1 MRSINFKNTVI
12 YLLIMTMILVIVTGC
27 SSKDTSSDKTT
38 SSKVSQNNASSDSV
52 SSSDTESS
60 SVSQVESSVSSVTSS
75 SPKPVISSTPTVNQ
89 NNVSQTP
96 VTPPNIQVS
105 GYKYNT
111 NLDITDNLF
120 VDSLV
125 YTGYNLAKHNADGN
139 RWVYI
144 LASQKRGLGY
154 LSNIGY
160 AGGSSGY
167 ETNAYGKPD
176 IAAFERKGLVCASF
190 VTYVYFNYL
199 PNVAGIDT
207 SSLTRPAK
215 SYSAHDWYMAALDWV
230 NKGYSE
236 LIPFTATNGYAN
248 FINFSSSKE
257 IPIGSILVCYDVKK
271 SKTHGSHVAIYVGY
285 KNGNHWVIHVGND
298 NGPEF
303 CSIERMNCGP
313 DPHWPLAIISTPSN
327 IRFSAALEIEVKDSK
342 NNAISGLDI
351 KIKNKSN
358 GTIYSPS
365 ITDSNGKSIIEKIPY
380 GEYEIIYPEL
390 AGYSTENLIN
400 TVTLNTQ
407 NNSLN
412 KLTVTL
418 NKKEEPSP
426 QSDSS
431 SEVSSVISSESQS
444 TE

>member
-1 MRSINFKNTVI
+1 MRSRKLLNTVI
-12 YLLIMTMILVIVTGC
+12 CLILTCVLLITASGC
-27 SSKDTSSDKTT
+27 SDKNTASDNAVSSAESKTETSSAA
-38 SSKVSQNNASSDSV
+38 ASSEEETV
-52 SSSDTESS
+52 SSE
-60 SVSQVESSVSSVTSS
+60 VSSAESTVSSAPTQTVSEKPVTSA
-75 SPKPVISSTPTVNQ
+75 VTSTVP
-89 NNVSQTP
+89 QTST
-96 VTPPNIQVS
+96 TPADIAAS

-125 YTGYNLAKHNADGN
+125 YTGYNLAKHTADGN

-154 LSNIGY
+154 LSKIGY
-160 AGGSSGY
+160 GGGSSGY
-167 ETNAYGKPD
+167 ETNAQGKPD

-215 SYSAHDWYMAALDWV
+215 SYSANDWYLAALDWV
-230 NKGYSE
+230 KKGYAES
-236 LIPFTATNGYAN
+236 IPFTATHGYAN
-248 FINFSSSKE
+248 FINFKSDKE

-271 SKTHGSHVAIYVGY
+271 SKTYGSHVAIYTGY
-285 KNGNHWVIHVGND
+285 KNGNHWVVHVGND

-327 IRFSAALEIEVKDSK
+327 IRFSASLEISAK
-342 NNAISGLDI
+342 NSDGSALSSLAF
-351 KIKNKSN
+351 KLKNKAN
-358 GTIYSPS
+358 GVIYTPTV
-365 ITDSNGKSIIEKIPY
+365 TDSNGKSQIDKLPY

-390 AGYSTENLIN
+390 SDYTAENAVK

-412 KLTVTL
+412 KLQIVL
-418 NKKEEPSP
+418 NKKVELTSQAEA
-426 QSDSS
+426 
-431 SEVSSVISSESQS
+431 SSVISSTASS
-444 TE
+444 DVS

>member
-1 MRSINFKNTVI
+1 MHSRKLMNTVI
-12 YLLIMTMILVIVTGC
+12 YLLVITVILISATGC
-27 SSKDTSSDKTT
+27 SKKDTSSDTVSSNVSKTDV
-38 SSKVSQNNASSDSV
+38 SSNAASSEE
-52 SSSDTESS
+52 TESS
-60 SVSQVESSVSSVTSS
+60 DISQTDTSSTSSVTSVESTVS
-75 SPKPVISSTPTVNQ
+75 SKPSQTVVSSTPTV
-89 NNVSQTP
+89 SQPTENTVP
-96 VTPPNIQVS
+96 QTSATPPNILAS

-125 YTGYNLAKHNADGN
+125 YTGYNLAKHTADGN

-160 AGGSSGY
+160 GGGSSGY
-167 ETNAYGKPD
+167 ETNAQGKPD

-207 SSLTRPAK
+207 SSLTRPVK
-215 SYSAHDWYMAALDWV
+215 SYSANDWYLAALDWV

-236 LIPFTATNGYAN
+236 NIPFTATNGYAN

-257 IPIGSILVCYDVKK
+257 IPIGSIVVCYDVKK
-271 SKTHGSHVAIYVGY
+271 SKTYGSHVAIYTGY
-285 KNGNHWVIHVGND
+285 KNGNHWVVHVGND

-327 IRFSAALEIEVKDSK
+327 IRFSASLEITATDSLSNK
-342 NNAISGLDI
+342 VGNLSLQ
-351 KIKNKSN
+351 IKNIAT
-358 GTIYSPS
+358 GVVYTMPV
-365 ITDSNGKSIIEKIPY
+365 TDTEGKSTIDKLPY
-380 GEYEIIYPEL
+380 GDYEIIYPESEL
-390 AGYSTENLIN
+390 YSTENAVKN
-400 TVTLNTQ
+400 VTLNTQ

-412 KLTVTL
+412 LL
-418 NKKEEPSP
+418 
-426 QSDSS
+426 
-431 SEVSSVISSESQS
+431 SVVLEQKIIEK
-444 TE
+444 

>member
-1 MRSINFKNTVI
+1 MRSLNFKNTVI
-12 YLLIMTMILVIVTGC
+12 YFLIVTVMLISVTGC
-27 SSKDTSSDKTT
+27 SSKDTSSKNT
-38 SSKVSQNNASSDSV
+38 SSSGVSKVDV
-52 SSSDTESS
+52 SSHSESS
-60 SVSQVESSVSSVTSS
+60 TISQIKTSS
-75 SPKPVISSTPTVNQ
+75 SPVSSIPSQAVVSSIPSTSKPTQ
-89 NNVSQTP
+89 NTIPQTP
-96 VTPPNIQVS
+96 VTPPNIQQS

-125 YTGYNLAKHNADGN
+125 YTGYNLAKHTADGN

-167 ETNAYGKPD
+167 ETNAQGKPD

-207 SSLTRPAK
+207 SSLTRPVK
-215 SYSAHDWYMAALDWV
+215 SYSANDWYLAALDWV

-236 LIPFTATNGYAN
+236 SIPFTATHGYAN

-257 IPIGSILVCYDVKK
+257 IPIGSIVVCYDVKK
-271 SKTHGSHVAIYVGY
+271 SKTYGSHVAIYVGY

-327 IRFSAALEIEVKDSK
+327 IRFSAALEIEIKDSN
-342 NNAISGLDI
+342 NNALSGFNL
-351 KIKNKSN
+351 KLKNKSN
-358 GTIYSPS
+358 GVIYSPAA
-365 ITDSNGKSIIEKIPY
+365 TDKNGKTLIEKLPY

-390 AGYSTENLIN
+390 SDYLTDNLVK
-400 TVTLNTQ
+400 TVILNTQ

-412 KLTVTL
+412 KLSVIL
-418 NKKEEPSP
+418 NKKPQP
-426 QSDSS
+426 TAQSDISS
-431 SEVSSVISSESQS
+431 LTSSESS
-444 TE
+444 SIVS